1 METNSKTH
9 AGTRRG
15 FFRRAGLIAAV
26 TAALSGAAW
35 QVHAHGGPGGGRG
48 FFGGGMHGAPT
59 EEHVERMLKR
69 IYSVTNATPEQQ
81 QRIAPIVK
89 QAVTELSPLRS
100 QMQGTREQAR
110 TIMSAPQIDRA
121 ALEQLRAS
129 RLQTADAISRRM
141 TQAMADVGDV
151 LTPEQRKAL
160 GERMQRRG
168 GQRGQ
173 HGGHRGHDGH
183 DGHQR
188 QRG

>member
-1 METNSKTH
+1 MDQDSKQN
-9 AGTRRG
+9 GSTRRG

-35 QVHAHGGPGGGRG
+35 HVHAHGGPGFGRG
-48 FFGGGMHGAPT
+48 FFGGMQGAPT
-59 EEHVERMLKR
+59 DEHVERMLKR

-89 QAVTELSPLRS
+89 QAIGDLSPLRS

-110 TIMSAPQIDRA
+110 AIMSAPQIDRA
-121 ALEQLRAS
+121 ALEQLRVS
-129 RLQTADAISRRM
+129 RLQAADAISRRM
-141 TQAMADVGDV
+141 TQAFADVGDV

-168 GQRGQ
+168 GHE
-173 HGGHRGHDGH
+173 HGRHDRHDGR
-183 DGHQR
+183 QR

>member
-1 METNSKTH
+1 MDQGSKQN
-9 AGTRRG
+9 GSTRRG

-26 TAALSGAAW
+26 SAALSGAAW
-35 QVHAHGGPGGGRG
+35 HAYAHGGPGHGRG
-48 FFGGGMHGAPT
+48 FFGGDMQGAPS
-59 EEHVERMLKR
+59 EEHMERMLKR
-69 IYSVTNATPEQQ
+69 IYGVTNATPEQQ

-89 QAVTELSPLRS
+89 QAITELAPLRQ

-110 TIMSAPQIDRA
+110 NIMSAPQIDRA

-129 RLQTADAISRRM
+129 RLQTADAISRRV

-168 GQRGQ
+168 G
-173 HGGHRGHDGH
+173 RGHGE
-183 DGHQR
+183 HQR

>member
-1 METNSKTH
+1 MDKGSRH
-9 AGTRRG
+9 DGSTRRG
-15 FFRRAGLIAAV
+15 FFRRVGLIAAV
-26 TAALSGAAW
+26 TAAMSGAAW
-35 QVHAHGGPGGGRG
+35 HAYAHGGPGGGRG

-89 QAVTELSPLRS
+89 QAVTDLSPLRS

-129 RLQTADAISRRM
+129 RLQAADAISRRM
-141 TQAMADVGDV
+141 TQAFADVGDV

-168 GQRGQ
+168 
-173 HGGHRGHDGH
+173 HGKGAGHEHGER
-183 DGHQR
+183 QR